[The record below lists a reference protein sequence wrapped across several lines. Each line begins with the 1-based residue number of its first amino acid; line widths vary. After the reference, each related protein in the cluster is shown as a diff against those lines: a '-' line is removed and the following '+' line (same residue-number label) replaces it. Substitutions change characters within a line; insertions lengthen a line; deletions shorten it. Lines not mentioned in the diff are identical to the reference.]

1 MFRLRSIK
9 PDFHH
14 LYQDEFELKAR
25 VTQDM
30 MDRSVPLMD
39 DIYKEKVSEPEKQ
52 EEKLGSVLHV
62 IRDSYKVIVPAD
74 LMQLDEV
81 NGVIDRCKEENQ
93 NTSEQL
99 MSGMGGNEEQQKL
112 V

>member
-14 LYQDEFELKAR
+14 LYQDEYELKAR

-30 MDRSVPLMD
+30 MDRSVPLME
-39 DIYKEKVSEPEKQ
+39 DIYKERVSEPEKQ

-62 IRDSYKVIVPAD
+62 IRDSYKVIVPAE
-74 LMQLDEV
+74 MGGQLEEPLKV
-81 NGVIDRCKEENQ
+81 FERCREENQ
-93 NTSEQL
+93 
-99 MSGMGGNEEQQKL
+99 
-112 V
+112 

>member
-9 PDFHH
+9 PEYLH

-30 MDRSVPLMD
+30 MERSVSLLD
-39 DIYKEKVSEPEKQ
+39 DIYKEKVAEPEKQ

-62 IRDSYKVIVPAD
+62 IRDSYKVIVPGD
-74 LMQLDEV
+74 F
-81 NGVIDRCKEENQ
+81 
-93 NTSEQL
+93 
-99 MSGMGGNEEQQKL
+99 
-112 V
+112 